1 MSSCNATSDTQPN
14 DYLPEFDDF
23 SINSNF
29 TLPTVESVSTPQG
42 ATSFIPS
49 RPENTLNTVPKDC
62 HQYLTTLTT
71 TLEIIRNEVKSHV
84 IAAQS
89 SMLDRQNDKILNL
102 SEGDYVYLSKDPSG
116 PGHKFKYKYT
126 GPYAVDKCNSP
137 HLITLKDPMTGKN
150 LPSPV
155 HINRLKMAYVRKPTP
170 MNYFL
175 DKVATNNKSEEH
187 ATHSEAEQLINDSD
201 VSMDNTIVN
210 RIDPPTR
217 KSKRQLRKPIRYQD
231 SSFTDGDASAIS
243 DGNKIKRV
251 LARRNINGEMKYLVN
266 HVGEPAQN
274 AVWKDYNSL
283 TQKAKQLLI
292 TRHTAIHH
300 FVCMLLKKFCFSF

>member
-1 MSSCNATSDTQPN
+1 MSSCNTTSDTKPN

-84 IAAQS
+84 VAAQS

-116 PGHKFKYKYT
+116 PGHTFKYKYT
-126 GPYAVDKCNSP
+126 GPYAWTSA
-137 HLITLKDPMTGKN
+137 T
-150 LPSPV
+150 V
-155 HINRLKMAYVRKPTP
+155 HI
-170 MNYFL
+170 
-175 DKVATNNKSEEH
+175 
-187 ATHSEAEQLINDSD
+187 
-201 VSMDNTIVN
+201 
-210 RIDPPTR
+210 
-217 KSKRQLRKPIRYQD
+217 
-231 SSFTDGDASAIS
+231 
-243 DGNKIKRV
+243 
-251 LARRNINGEMKYLVN
+251 
-266 HVGEPAQN
+266 
-274 AVWKDYNSL
+274 
-283 TQKAKQLLI
+283 
-292 TRHTAIHH
+292 
-300 FVCMLLKKFCFSF
+300 